1 MKRTNYLLFG
11 ILGFVALVL
20 IMAFSSYNGLVNT
33 ELEVENSWS
42 NVEVQYQR
50 RGDLIYNLAKTVVKA
65 AKTEQNIL
73 TEVVEARSSATSV
86 KIDPT
91 NLNESNMKQFEAA
104 QEKLNGSLSRLL
116 VVVEKYPELKS
127 IPEFGKLNDEVA
139 GTENRISTA
148 RSDFNGAV
156 LKYNKKVRRFPSNIF
171 ASIFGFEK
179 KSGFA
184 AKAGTENA
192 PDLDKIYDK

>member
-1 MKRTNYLLFG
+1 MKRSNYLLFG
-11 ILGFVALVL
+11 ILGFIALVL

-33 ELEVENSWS
+33 ELEVEKSWS

-91 NLNESNMKQFEAA
+91 NLNEANMKQFEAA
-104 QEKLNGSLSRLL
+104 QEKMNGSLSRLL

-148 RSDFNGAV
+148 RSDFNESV

-179 KSGFA
+179 KSGFT
-184 AKAGTENA
+184 AKAGSENA